1 MVAIRRLWCGNA
13 GQGNLGFFACNC
25 TECARCGPGR
35 CNQHGAVAEWCLCA
49 LSRDRP
55 AQAPCQD
62 CRANCSC
69 GPRLIP
75 EKAEGF
81 IHFWSFPP
89 WLPASATLEDLS
101 SLSDI
106 VSLLQNVVDLKHL
119 NAKSGSHQDNE
130 GRIEE
135 LLSSLWDAVGYG
147 CFSIWSVPSWIK

>member
-25 TECARCGPGR
+25 TECARCGPGC
-35 CNQHGAVAEWCLCA
+35 CNQHGAVEEWCLCA
-49 LSRDRP
+49 PSRDRP

-62 CRANCSC
+62 CRGNCSC
-69 GPRLIP
+69 GPWLIP

-81 IHFWSFPP
+81 IQFWSFPP
-89 WLPASATLEDLS
+89 WLSASATLEDLS

-119 NAKSGSHQDNE
+119 NAKLGSPQDNE

-135 LLSSLWDAVGYG
+135 SLFSLWDAVG
-147 CFSIWSVPSWIK
+147 